1 MKMKNVLIGIF
12 LVASS
17 ISAIADNGGSV
28 ALGVILGSVISS
40 RPPPAVIYAPPA
52 VVYQQ
57 PYYQP
62 PIVIQQAP
70 AVVISP
76 SQAPFYDSELHGYC
90 SPYQDYQYSQ
100 CIDNQRRRRYENS
113 FKYFR

>member
-1 MKMKNVLIGIF
+1 MKKVLIGIF

-17 ISAIADNGGSV
+17 VIVLADNGGSV

-40 RPPPAVIYAPPA
+40 RPPPSVIYAPPA

-57 PYYQP
+57 PYYQA

-76 SQAPFYDSELHGYC
+76 SQALNYDPELHGYC
-90 SPYQDYQYSQ
+90 SPYQDYQYAQ
-100 CIDNQRRRRYENS
+100 CIDSQRRKRYENS
-113 FKYFR
+113 YKYFR